1 MAWSKDSIVHL
12 LVVDSTNCYVR
23 DEAVALWQNRGI
35 SDFAV
40 VTAGHQTAGR
50 GQRGNTW
57 NSNAGENLLFS
68 ILVRPG
74 ETLEVSKQFLLSQ
87 AVALSIHDAM
97 KCHGIDTQLKWPND
111 IYAGN
116 RKLAGI
122 LLELDYSGAFVEQAI
137 IGIGLN
143 VNQENFPPMDRTPV
157 SMKMMRKAENGKRKT
172 ENGKLL
178 PMSETE
184 SLLSHFTAETRVSV
198 ACDDGNFS
206 SPKECDKVASKQVK
220 ARLKQETG
228 NRKQREDFILDDVLA
243 TILDLFEHYYTE
255 MRFGNRDAIAA
266 EYKRVLLGMN
276 ERHTF
281 IDKDGHFEA
290 VIQDIESDGHLILRR
305 NDGSTGRYAF
315 KEVEMVLF

>member
-1 MAWSKDSIVHL
+1 MAWNKDSIVHL
-12 LVVDSTNCYVR
+12 LEVDSTNRYVR
-23 DEAVALWQNRGI
+23 DEAAALWQNRGI

-40 VTAGHQTAGR
+40 VTARQQTAGR

-74 ETLEVSKQFLLSQ
+74 ETLEVSRQFLLSQ
-87 AVALSIHDAM
+87 AIALSIHDAM
-97 KCHGIDTQLKWPND
+97 KCHGIDTLLKWPND

-143 VNQENFPPMDRTPV
+143 VNQENFPPMDRVPV
-157 SMKMMRKAENGKRKT
+157 SMKMLRKR
-172 ENGKLL
+172 
-178 PMSETE
+178 
-184 SLLSHFTAETRVSV
+184 
-198 ACDDGNFS
+198 
-206 SPKECDKVASKQVK
+206 
-220 ARLKQETG
+220 
-228 NRKQREDFILDDVLA
+228 DFILDDVLA

-255 MRFGNRDAIAA
+255 LRFGHRDAIAA

-281 IDKDGHFEA
+281 IDRDGHFDA
-290 VIQDIESDGHLILRR
+290 VIQDIESDGHLLLLR

-315 KEVEMVLF
+315 KEVEMVL

>member
-12 LVVDSTNCYVR
+12 LEVDSTNRYVR
-23 DEAVALWQNRGI
+23 DEAAALWQNRGI

-97 KCHGIDTQLKWPND
+97 KCYGIDTLLKWPND
-111 IYAGN
+111 IYASN

-143 VNQENFPPMDRTPV
+143 VNQEGFPPMDRTPV
-157 SMKMMRKAENGKRKT
+157 SMKMLRKRD
-172 ENGKLL
+172 
-178 PMSETE
+178 
-184 SLLSHFTAETRVSV
+184 FT
-198 ACDDGNFS
+198 
-206 SPKECDKVASKQVK
+206 
-220 ARLKQETG
+220 
-228 NRKQREDFILDDVLA
+228 LDDVLA

-255 MRFGNRDAIAA
+255 LRFGNRDAIAA

-281 IDKDGHFEA
+281 IDRDGRFDA

>member
-1 MAWSKDSIVHL
+1 MAWSKESIIHL
-12 LVVDSTNCYVR
+12 TTVDSTNRYIR
-23 DEAVALWQNRGI
+23 DEAVELWKNRGTG
-35 SDFAV
+35 DFAV

-68 ILVRPG
+68 LLVRPG
-74 ETLEVSKQFLLSQ
+74 ETLEVSRQFQLSQ

-97 KCHGIDTQLKWPND
+97 KCYGVDTRLKWPND

-143 VNQENFPPMDRTPV
+143 VNQENFPPMDRKPV
-157 SMKMMRKAENGKRKT
+157 SMKM
-172 ENGKLL
+172 L
-178 PMSETE
+178 
-184 SLLSHFTAETRVSV
+184 
-198 ACDDGNFS
+198 
-206 SPKECDKVASKQVK
+206 
-220 ARLKQETG
+220 
-228 NRKQREDFILDDVLA
+228 REHDFILDDVLA

-255 MRFGNRDAIAA
+255 LRFGNRDAIAA
-266 EYKRVLLGMN
+266 EYKAQLFGIDMKN
-276 ERHTF
+276 NF
-281 IDKDGHFEA
+281 IDKNGHFDA
-290 VIQDIESDGHLILRR
+290 VIQDVESDGHLILRR

-315 KEVEMVLF
+315 KEVEMKI

>member
-1 MAWSKDSIVHL
+1 MAWNKDSITRL
-12 LVVDSTNCYVR
+12 ETIDSTNRYLR
-23 DEAVALWQNRGI
+23 DEASRLWERHGGNG
-35 SDFAV
+35 FVV

-68 ILVRPG
+68 LLVRPG
-74 ETLEVSKQFLLSQ
+74 ETLEVSRQFLLSQ

-97 KCHGIDTQLKWPND
+97 KCYGVDTRLKWPND

-143 VNQENFPPMDRTPV
+143 VNQEGFPPMDRVPV
-157 SMKMMRKAENGKRKT
+157 SMKMLWKR
-172 ENGKLL
+172 
-178 PMSETE
+178 
-184 SLLSHFTAETRVSV
+184 
-198 ACDDGNFS
+198 
-206 SPKECDKVASKQVK
+206 
-220 ARLKQETG
+220 
-228 NRKQREDFILDDVLA
+228 DFILDDVLA

-276 ERHTF
+276 ERRTF
-281 IDKDGHFEA
+281 IDGVGRFDA
-290 VIQDIESDGHLILRR
+290 VIQDIESDGHLILQR

-315 KEVEMVLF
+315 KEVEIVL

>member
-1 MAWSKDSIVHL
+1 MAWNKDSIVHL
-12 LVVDSTNCYVR
+12 LEVDSTNRYVR
-23 DEAVALWQNRGI
+23 DEAAALWENRGTG
-35 SDFAV
+35 DFAV

-97 KCHGIDTQLKWPND
+97 KCYGIDTLLKWPND
-111 IYAGN
+111 IYAGS

-157 SMKMMRKAENGKRKT
+157 SMKMLRKR
-172 ENGKLL
+172 
-178 PMSETE
+178 
-184 SLLSHFTAETRVSV
+184 
-198 ACDDGNFS
+198 
-206 SPKECDKVASKQVK
+206 
-220 ARLKQETG
+220 
-228 NRKQREDFILDDVLA
+228 DFILDDMLA

-281 IDKDGHFEA
+281 IDRYGRFDA
-290 VIQDIESDGHLILRR
+290 VIQDIESDGHLILLR

>member
-12 LVVDSTNCYVR
+12 LEVDSTNRYVR
-23 DEAVALWQNRGI
+23 DEAAALWQNRGI

-143 VNQENFPPMDRTPV
+143 VNQEYFPPMDRVPV

-172 ENGKLL
+172 ENGK
-178 PMSETE
+178 
-184 SLLSHFTAETRVSV
+184 
-198 ACDDGNFS
+198 
-206 SPKECDKVASKQVK
+206 
-220 ARLKQETG
+220 
-228 NRKQREDFILDDVLA
+228 QRQDLILDDVLA
-243 TILDLFEHYYTE
+243 TVLDFFEHHYTE

-266 EYKRVLLGMN
+266 EYCRLLLGID
-276 ERHTF
+276 EQRTF
-281 IDKDGHFEA
+281 IDCNGRFDA
-290 VIQDIESDGHLILRR
+290 VIQGVESDGHLILRR

>member
-1 MAWSKDSIVHL
+1 M
-12 LVVDSTNCYVR
+12 
-23 DEAVALWQNRGI
+23 WQNRGI

-87 AVALSIHDAM
+87 AVALCIHDAM
-97 KCHGIDTQLKWPND
+97 KCYGIDTQLKWPND

-143 VNQENFPPMDRTPV
+143 VNQENFPPMDRTPA
-157 SMKMMRKAENGKRKT
+157 SMKMLRKR
-172 ENGKLL
+172 
-178 PMSETE
+178 
-184 SLLSHFTAETRVSV
+184 
-198 ACDDGNFS
+198 
-206 SPKECDKVASKQVK
+206 
-220 ARLKQETG
+220 
-228 NRKQREDFILDDVLA
+228 DFILDDVLA

-266 EYKRVLLGMN
+266 EYKSVLLGMN

-281 IDKDGHFEA
+281 IDRDGHFDA
-290 VIQDIESDGHLILRR
+290 VIQDIESDGHLLLLR

-315 KEVEMVLF
+315 KEVEMMIF

>member
-1 MAWSKDSIVHL
+1 MAWNKDSIVHL
-12 LVVDSTNCYVR
+12 LEVDSTNRYVR
-23 DEAVALWQNRGI
+23 DEAAALWKNRGTG
-35 SDFAV
+35 DFAV
-40 VTAGHQTAGR
+40 VAAGHQTAGR

-143 VNQENFPPMDRTPV
+143 VNQENFPPMDRVPV
-157 SMKMMRKAENGKRKT
+157 SMKMLRKR
-172 ENGKLL
+172 
-178 PMSETE
+178 
-184 SLLSHFTAETRVSV
+184 
-198 ACDDGNFS
+198 
-206 SPKECDKVASKQVK
+206 
-220 ARLKQETG
+220 
-228 NRKQREDFILDDVLA
+228 DFILDDALA

-255 MRFGNRDAIAA
+255 MRFGNRDAIVA

-281 IDKDGHFEA
+281 IDCNGRFDA
-290 VIQDIESDGHLILRR
+290 VIQDIESDGHLLLQR

-315 KEVEMVLF
+315 KEVEMVL

>member
-1 MAWSKDSIVHL
+1 MAWNKDSIVHL
-12 LVVDSTNCYVR
+12 LEVDSTNRYVR
-23 DEAVALWQNRGI
+23 DEAAALWKNRGTG
-35 SDFAV
+35 DFAV
-40 VTAGHQTAGR
+40 VAAGHQTAGR

-143 VNQENFPPMDRTPV
+143 VNQENFPPMDRVPV
-157 SMKMMRKAENGKRKT
+157 SMKMLRKR
-172 ENGKLL
+172 
-178 PMSETE
+178 
-184 SLLSHFTAETRVSV
+184 
-198 ACDDGNFS
+198 
-206 SPKECDKVASKQVK
+206 
-220 ARLKQETG
+220 
-228 NRKQREDFILDDVLA
+228 DFILDDALA

-255 MRFGNRDAIAA
+255 MRFGNRDAIVA

-281 IDKDGHFEA
+281 IDCDGRFDA
-290 VIQDIESDGHLILRR
+290 VIQDIESDGHLLLQR

>member
-1 MAWSKDSIVHL
+1 MAWNKDSIVHL
-12 LVVDSTNCYVR
+12 LEVDSTNRYIR
-23 DEAVALWQNRGI
+23 DEAAALWQNRGI

-97 KCHGIDTQLKWPND
+97 KCHGIDTLLKWPND

-157 SMKMMRKAENGKRKT
+157 SMKMLRERD
-172 ENGKLL
+172 
-178 PMSETE
+178 
-184 SLLSHFTAETRVSV
+184 FT
-198 ACDDGNFS
+198 
-206 SPKECDKVASKQVK
+206 
-220 ARLKQETG
+220 
-228 NRKQREDFILDDVLA
+228 IDDVLA

-281 IDKDGHFEA
+281 IDRDGHFDA

-315 KEVEMVLF
+315 KEVEMVIF

>member
-1 MAWSKDSIVHL
+1 MAWNKDSIVHL
-12 LVVDSTNCYVR
+12 LEVDSTNRYVR
-23 DEAVALWQNRGI
+23 DEAAALWQNRGI
-35 SDFAV
+35 NDFAV

-143 VNQENFPPMDRTPV
+143 VNQENFPPMDRVPV
-157 SMKMMRKAENGKRKT
+157 SMKMLRKR
-172 ENGKLL
+172 
-178 PMSETE
+178 
-184 SLLSHFTAETRVSV
+184 
-198 ACDDGNFS
+198 
-206 SPKECDKVASKQVK
+206 
-220 ARLKQETG
+220 
-228 NRKQREDFILDDVLA
+228 DFILDDALA

-281 IDKDGHFEA
+281 IDRDGHFDA
-290 VIQDIESDGHLILRR
+290 VIQDIESDGHLLLQR
-305 NDGSTGRYAF
+305 NDGNTGRYAF

>member
-1 MAWSKDSIVHL
+1 MAWNKDSIVHL
-12 LVVDSTNCYVR
+12 LEVDSTNRYVR
-23 DEAVALWQNRGI
+23 DEAAALWQNRGTC
-35 SDFAV
+35 DFAV
-40 VTAGHQTAGR
+40 VAAGHQTAGR

-74 ETLEVSKQFLLSQ
+74 ETLEVSRQFLLSQ
-87 AVALSIHDAM
+87 AVALSLHEAM
-97 KCHGIDTQLKWPND
+97 LHFGIETRLKWPND
-111 IYAGN
+111 IYAGS

-143 VNQENFPPMDRTPV
+143 VNQENFPPMDRVPV
-157 SMKMMRKAENGKRKT
+157 SMKMLRKR
-172 ENGKLL
+172 
-178 PMSETE
+178 
-184 SLLSHFTAETRVSV
+184 
-198 ACDDGNFS
+198 
-206 SPKECDKVASKQVK
+206 
-220 ARLKQETG
+220 
-228 NRKQREDFILDDVLA
+228 DFILDDALA

-281 IDKDGHFEA
+281 IDRDGHFDA
-290 VIQDIESDGHLILRR
+290 VIQDIESDGHLLLQR

-315 KEVEMVLF
+315 KEVEMVL